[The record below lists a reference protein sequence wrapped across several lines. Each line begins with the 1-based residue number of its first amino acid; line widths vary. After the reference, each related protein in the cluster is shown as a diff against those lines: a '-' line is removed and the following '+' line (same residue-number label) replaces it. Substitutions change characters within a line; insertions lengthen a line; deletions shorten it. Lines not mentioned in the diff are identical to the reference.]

1 MKKIILLL
9 FLLAP
14 IFVFAQVDNTPRDAF
29 FKAEVVEII
38 EQQKTILPDKTE
50 TEQQNLMFRGLEGDF
65 KGKEINFNGI
75 GEIDVINKNIY
86 KAGDR
91 VLVVA
96 SFDAEGNAAYFIT
109 DYVRTKSLWGLA
121 IAFVLA
127 LIIVGGKKGLRSL
140 IALALTFLV
149 IIKYIIPQILAG
161 ASPLITT
168 LIGSV
173 IILLIIIYIT
183 EGFRAR
189 SHISVI
195 SILFSLIIAIFLSWL
210 FVSLSKL
217 TGAASEEIL
226 FLSNIGGQV
235 INFKG
240 LLLAGII
247 IGALGVL
254 DDVVISQVRTVEQI
268 AKANRSLDRREIFKH
283 AYKVGVSHVASM
295 TNTLFLAYAG
305 VSLPLLVLFISG
317 ESAFLSWGQVINNEA
332 IATEIVR
339 TLAGSIGLVLSV
351 PIATLVA
358 VWWYKAKE

>member
-9 FLLAP
+9 FLLVPAL
-14 IFVFAQVDNTPRDAF
+14 VFAQADNTIKDTF
-29 FKAEVVEII
+29 FKSEVIKIV
-38 EQQKTILPDKTE
+38 EQQKTILPDGTE
-50 TEQQNLMFRGLEGDF
+50 SYQQNLILSGLEGSF
-65 KGKEINFNGI
+65 KDKEINFNGI
-75 GEIDVINKNIY
+75 GEIDVLNKNIY
-86 KAGDR
+86 SVGDR

-96 SFDAEGNAAYFIT
+96 SFDAEGNVAYYIT

-127 LIIVGGKKGLRSL
+127 LIIVGGAKGARSL
-140 IALALTFLV
+140 LALALTFLV
-149 IIKYIIPQILAG
+149 IVKYMIPQILAG
-161 ASPLITT
+161 ANPLITT

-195 SILFSLIIAIFLSWL
+195 SILFSLLIAILLSWL
-210 FVSLSKL
+210 FVSLTKL
-217 TGAASEEIL
+217 TGVTSEEVS
-226 FLSNIGGQV
+226 FLLYIGEQT

-254 DDVVISQVRTVEQI
+254 DDVVISQVATVEQI
-268 AKANRSLDRREIFKH
+268 ARANSIFKGKELFKH
-283 AYKVGVSHVASM
+283 AYKVGVSHIASM

-305 VSLPLLVLFISG
+305 VSLPLLILFVSG
-317 ESAFLSWGQVINNEA
+317 ESAFASWGQAINNEL

-339 TLAGSIGLVLSV
+339 TLAGSIGLVLAV
-351 PIATLVA
+351 PIATFVA
-358 VWWYKAKE
+358 AWWYRAKE

>member
-14 IFVFAQVDNTPRDAF
+14 SFVFAQENNTPKDIF
-29 FKAEVVEII
+29 FKAEVIEIA

-50 TEQQNLMFRGLEGDF
+50 TEQQNLILRGLEGDF
-65 KGKEINFNGI
+65 KGQEINFNGI

-127 LIIVGGKKGLRSL
+127 LIIVGGAKGGRSL
-140 IALALTFLV
+140 LALALTFLV
-149 IIKYIIPQILAG
+149 IIKYIIPRILVG
-161 ASPLITT
+161 ANPLITT

-210 FVSLSKL
+210 FVSLGKL
-217 TGAASEEIL
+217 TGVTSEEIL

-268 AKANRSLDRREIFKH
+268 AKANRSLGKGEIFKH
-283 AYKVGVSHVASM
+283 AYKVGVSHIASM

-351 PIATLVA
+351 PIATFVA
-358 VWWYKAKE
+358 TWWYKAKE